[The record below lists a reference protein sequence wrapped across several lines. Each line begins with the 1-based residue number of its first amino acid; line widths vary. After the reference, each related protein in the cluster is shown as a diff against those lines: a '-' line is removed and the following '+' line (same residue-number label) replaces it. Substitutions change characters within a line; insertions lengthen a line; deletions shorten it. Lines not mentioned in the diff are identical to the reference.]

1 MFSFMG
7 NQHGRILY
15 AFYSGRSLDVWM
27 TALFDFTTLEKAEA
41 NFRIFLQHLANEPI
55 GDTELVGST

>member
-15 AFYSGRSLDVWM
+15 AHYNGRSLEVWM
-27 TALFDFTTLEKAEA
+27 TALFNFTTHGKAET
-41 NFRIFLQHLANEPI
+41 NFRIFLQHLANQPI
-55 GDTELVGST
+55 GDTELSA